1 MSHIHRESQREQYDI
16 IVIGA
21 GIGGLSAAALLAKA
35 GKSVLVVERHHRPGG
50 CAHGF
55 ARRKYRFD
63 AGVHLVSGCGAAGY
77 RHGRIVHRLMAAL
90 NLADQSPF
98 IPASPFARASYP
110 GLAVDLQAGEEDF
123 VAHLGGHFPKDRE
136 NLRAL
141 TRLCRAIAEEL
152 MVAEEVMELA
162 KTSPVSPSRAL
173 SHLFRY
179 RRATLAD
186 LLDEYLSDPRLK
198 SAYASLWPYLGL
210 PPSRLSLLSWATMA
224 AGYVYEGGY
233 YCRGG
238 FQRYADLLA
247 ASLARSGG
255 ELLLNASVRR
265 IVAAGGKVGGV
276 VLENG
281 QVIRAGT
288 VISNADARQ
297 TAEWLIGKEHLP
309 EGYWDGLA
317 RMSASLSVFVAYV
330 ATDLDLSNHPHAHEA
345 FFFDSPDHEAAY
357 RLTVAGR
364 PNWFSATVPTLL
376 DPTLAPAGQHILL
389 LTTLCP
395 FDVGESWRDAKPEFQ
410 RRLLERAERHF
421 PGLNDRLL
429 HVESGSPRTVERYT
443 LNFQGAAYGWEATPE
458 QMGAK
463 RPPLRGPL
471 DGLYFAGHWTRPGGG
486 IAAVSYSGALAAQAV
501 LGVQRREAFW
511 GLFGVGLVDD

>member
-1 MSHIHRESQREQYDI
+1 MSHIHRESRREHYDI
-16 IVIGA
+16 VVIGA

-35 GKSVLVVERHHRPGG
+35 GKSVLVVERHQRPGG

-55 ARRKYRFD
+55 SRRKYRFD
-63 AGVHLVSGCGAAGY
+63 AGVHLVSGCGPEGY
-77 RHGRIVHRLMAAL
+77 RQGRIIHRLMEAL
-90 NLADQSPF
+90 GVDGESPF
-98 IPASPFARASYP
+98 IPTTPYARASYP
-110 GLAVDLQAGEEDF
+110 GLTVDLHAGEEAF
-123 VAHLGGHFPKDRE
+123 VAHLGEHFPEDRE
-136 NLRAL
+136 NLRAI
-141 TRLCRAIAEEL
+141 TRLCRSIAEEL
-152 MVAEEVMELA
+152 MVAEEVLELA
-162 KTSPVSPSRAL
+162 KAGGISPSRTL

-186 LLDEYLSDPRLK
+186 ILDEYLSDPRLK

-233 YCRGG
+233 YCRGR

-247 ASLARSGG
+247 ASLAQSGG
-255 ELLLNASVRR
+255 ELLLDASVRR
-265 IVAAGGKVGGV
+265 ITTAGGKVGGV

-281 QVIRAGT
+281 QVIRADT

-297 TAEWLIGKEHLP
+297 TAEWLIGKENLP
-309 EGYWDGLA
+309 EGYWDSLA
-317 RMSASLSVFVAYV
+317 QMSASLSVFVAYV
-330 ATDLDLSNHPHAHEA
+330 ATDLDLSKYPHAHEA
-345 FFFDSPDHEAAY
+345 FFFDGPDHEAAY

-364 PNWFSATVPTLL
+364 PNWFSATVPSLL
-376 DPTLAPAGQHILL
+376 DPSLAPKGQHILL

-395 FDVGESWRDAKPEFQ
+395 FDVGESWRTAKSAFE
-410 RRLLERAERHF
+410 RRLLARAGRHF
-421 PGLNDRLL
+421 PGLTDRLL
-429 HVESGSPRTVERYT
+429 FVESGSPRTVERYT
-443 LNFQGAAYGWEATPE
+443 LNFQGAAYGWEPTPE

-501 LGVQRREAFW
+501 LGVPRREAFW
-511 GLFGVGLVDD
+511 GLFGVGAD